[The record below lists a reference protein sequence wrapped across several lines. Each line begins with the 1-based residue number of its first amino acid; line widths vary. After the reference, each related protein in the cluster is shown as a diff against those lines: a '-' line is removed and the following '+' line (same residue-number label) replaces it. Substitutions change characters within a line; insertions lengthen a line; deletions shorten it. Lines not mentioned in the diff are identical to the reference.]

1 MTGYWTNETRLIPD
15 HALNDF
21 ADLASCESS
30 FDEEFFR
37 LTSLWRE
44 VIRQAFK
51 DVQNGNREA
60 IYWLQ
65 SKDFVE
71 CCQLANFDDPDILRD
86 TLLRRIKPKPAR
98 MAA

>member
-1 MTGYWTNETRLIPD
+1 MTAYWNNDTPLISDYVLNE
-15 HALNDF
+15 F
-21 ADLASCESS
+21 ADLACCESS

-44 VIRQAFK
+44 VIMQAFK
-51 DVQNGNREA
+51 DVQSGNREA

-86 TLLRRIKPKPAR
+86 TLLRRIKHKPGR